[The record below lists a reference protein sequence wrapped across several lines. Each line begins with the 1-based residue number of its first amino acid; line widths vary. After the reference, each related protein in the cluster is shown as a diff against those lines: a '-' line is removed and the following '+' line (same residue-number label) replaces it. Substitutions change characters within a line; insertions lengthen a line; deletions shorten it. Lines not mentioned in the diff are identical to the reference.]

1 MSLTILH
8 PVRLTLYMLL
18 SLADLALTY
27 ALIQQGGGEVYE
39 SNPIAEAW
47 LSSYGWTGLALYKL
61 VIIVIVAVVAA
72 FVSLSRPRTGG
83 HILTFACLAVAVVVT
98 YSVHLSFAEQLHARF
113 IRSPVANTAPS
124 VPRQVYR
131 VAWGIAP
138 VMAGFD
144 FSPARQIEKRP

>member
-1 MSLTILH
+1 MRVNIFH
-8 PVRLTLYMLL
+8 PVRLTLYGVL
-18 SLADLALTY
+18 SVADLGLTY
-27 ALIQQGGGEVYE
+27 ALIQQGNGEVYE

-61 VIIVIVAVVAA
+61 VIILIVAAVAA

-83 HILTFACLAVAVVVT
+83 HILSFACLAVALVVS
-98 YSVHLSFAEQLHARF
+98 YSIHLSFSELWHANF
-113 IRSPVANTAPS
+113 IRRPIATAPPS

-131 VAWGIAP
+131 VAWGMAP

-144 FSPARQIEKRP
+144 FSKVDSSRSDP